1 MLGAFDAKW
10 AGYPRRPTRGKR
22 CAARLSTFVLFSSTT
37 LPTWNRAW
45 HRLTRGKRCAARL
58 STFVLESC
66 LALLMPSGPATPTD
80 RRAANGAPRVLQLS
94 FSFRRPLCRRGIVL
108 DLPHGGLNPAHVS
121 FRLAKT
127 RHSSRAP
134 PPHVSYPCIKPAT
147 PPRTFG
153 AFSERIGGRLRR
165 NGVCVC
171 GSASDMHP
179 RSFVR
184 LESCHF
190 FPFQGRA
197 VELSNVPR
205 TGRRVSPLAALS
217 VLDRRTSPRCD

>member
-1 MLGAFDAKW
+1 MTNRAS
-10 AGYPRRPTRGKR
+10 Y
-22 CAARLSTFVLFSSTT
+22 FSS
-37 LPTWNRAW
+37 
-45 HRLTRGKRCAARL
+45 
-58 STFVLESC
+58 ESC

-134 PPHVSYPCIKPAT
+134 PPHLSYPCNKPPT

-153 AFSERIGGRLRR
+153 AFSERIGGAASTERCLCVRLGKRHASSLFCSTR
-165 NGVCVC
+165 VLLYRSSSFTSRGFVGA
-171 GSASDMHP
+171 GSAY
-179 RSFVR
+179 
-184 LESCHF
+184 
-190 FPFQGRA
+190 
-197 VELSNVPR
+197 R
-205 TGRRVSPLAALS
+205 TR
-217 VLDRRTSPRCD
+217 

>member
-1 MLGAFDAKW
+1 MFQLSFLMTNRVSHFSSESCLALVMPNGPAN
-10 AGYPRRPTRGKR
+10 PRRPTRSVR
-22 CAARLSTFVLFSSTT
+22 CAARLSTFVLVSSTT

-45 HRLTRGKRCAARL
+45 H
-58 STFVLESC
+58 
-66 LALLMPSGPATPTD
+66 LLCQMGRPTPAD
-80 RRAANGAPRVLQLS
+80 QRAAYGAPRVFQLS

-108 DLPHGGLNPAHVS
+108 TFPFVKRRN
-121 FRLAKT
+121 

-134 PPHVSYPCIKPAT
+134 PPHLSYPCCKPTT

-153 AFSERIGGRLRR
+153 AFSERIGRRLRR

-184 LESCHF
+184 LESCC
-190 FPFQGRA
+190 
-197 VELSNVPR
+197 
-205 TGRRVSPLAALS
+205 TGRRVSPLAASS
-217 VLDRRTSPRCD
+217 VLDQRTGLPL

>member
-1 MLGAFDAKW
+1 M
-10 AGYPRRPTRGKR
+10 
-22 CAARLSTFVLFSSTT
+22 
-37 LPTWNRAW
+37 PTWNRAW
-45 HRLTRGKRCAARL
+45 HRLTRSKRCAARL

-121 FRLAKT
+121 FRLAKN

-134 PPHVSYPCIKPAT
+134 PPHLSYPCCKPPT

-153 AFSERIGGRLRR
+153 AFSERIGGRLPR

-171 GSASDMHP
+171 GSARDMHP

-184 LESCHF
+184 LESCC
-190 FPFQGRA
+190 
-197 VELSNVPR
+197 
-205 TGRRVSPLAALS
+205 TGHRVSPLAASS
-217 VLDRRTSPRCD
+217 VLDQRTGLVRVLGATRVSLLPL